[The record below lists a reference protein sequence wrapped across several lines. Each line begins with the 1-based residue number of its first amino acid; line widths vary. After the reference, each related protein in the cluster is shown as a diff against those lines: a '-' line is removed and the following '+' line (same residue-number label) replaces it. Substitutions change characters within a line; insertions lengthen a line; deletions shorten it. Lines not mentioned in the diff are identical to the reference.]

1 MKWLWLIVGVVVL
14 ALLATRNLRRAAP
27 GQPPPGPITTVR
39 SLESCDRP
47 QGFQAVARRN
57 AASLASAPWAPF
69 GVPET
74 GWDAYAPSI
83 AHEIRTGCGPTTAG
97 FAAALAGWQKD
108 HKLSPTGEVEANTF
122 EAMRVAWMLRRPFVT
137 ATRDGSCPAEPAPG
151 VLAPSR
157 PDEGYFG
164 KVVQLRPGA
173 LAAYR
178 RLREAA
184 RREVPA
190 VQADPA
196 LLALVSGY
204 RSAATDAERCRT
216 QACGGPARANCS
228 AHRTGLAVDL
238 YLGAAPGHD
247 PISSA
252 EPNRSYQ
259 AATPAYR
266 WLVANAERFGF
277 VPYPYEPWH
286 WEWTGEP
293 VVNSPS

>member
-122 EAMRVAWMLRRPFVT
+122 EAMRVAWMDWPSV
-137 ATRDGSCPAEPAPG
+137 PG
-151 VLAPSR
+151 P
-157 PDEGYFG
+157 
-164 KVVQLRPGA
+164 
-173 LAAYR
+173 
-178 RLREAA
+178 
-184 RREVPA
+184 
-190 VQADPA
+190 
-196 LLALVSGY
+196 
-204 RSAATDAERCRT
+204 
-216 QACGGPARANCS
+216 
-228 AHRTGLAVDL
+228 
-238 YLGAAPGHD
+238 
-247 PISSA
+247 PISSVW
-252 EPNRSYQ
+252 S
-259 AATPAYR
+259 TP
-266 WLVANAERFGF
+266 
-277 VPYPYEPWH
+277 
-286 WEWTGEP
+286 T
-293 VVNSPS
+293 PSVHSSIFFAQSVSVL